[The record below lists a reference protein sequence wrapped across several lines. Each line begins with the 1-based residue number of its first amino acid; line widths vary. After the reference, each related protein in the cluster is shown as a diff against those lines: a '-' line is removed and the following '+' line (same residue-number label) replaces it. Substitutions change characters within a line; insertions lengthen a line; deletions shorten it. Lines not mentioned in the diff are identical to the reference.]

1 MNLQIMNFCV
11 SNSLDGFNQESE
23 LLQIFSTTVKGRNR
37 VRKLLN
43 LIKEILVI
51 GIEMLLF

>member
-1 MNLQIMNFCV
+1 MNFCV